1 LYKQTTRLRRFAARD
16 RALTGWRRPYP
27 GAKDGS
33 ILHALTEARQAFAEG
48 VEKVL
53 PVRAHVADYLGPAAG
68 KRAAPGQG
76 LRTGVQPPSG
86 RTGHRPLC
94 RVFEQW
100 SQASADTLQPFVEK
114 YGERKEG
121 EPERLDKALL
131 KKRKQG
137 GSDML
142 RDLHDLWLLVN
153 ESMVSLDVIEQAASQ
168 TLVVPS

>member
-1 LYKQTTRLRRFAARD
+1 M
-16 RALTGWRRPYP
+16 
-27 GAKDGS
+27 
-33 ILHALTEARQAFAEG
+33 
-48 VEKVL
+48 
-53 PVRAHVADYLGPAAG
+53 
-68 KRAAPGQG
+68 
-76 LRTGVQPPSG
+76 
-86 RTGHRPLC
+86 
-94 RVFEQW
+94 FEQW

-142 RDLHDLWLLVN
+142 RDLHNLWLLVN